1 MRTAVQPTSIDAIHI
16 HSGSGKSS
24 QQREIILSFI
34 RGQGGDWSIG
44 EIAQATG
51 LQKSTVS
58 GRVNELIHDT
68 NELIERPR
76 RKDRVSGVTV
86 RPVGLPDVGQRSLF

>member
-1 MRTAVQPTSIDAIHI
+1 MRIAQQETAVAAFHAHAGQSC
-16 HSGSGKSS
+16 
-24 QQREIILSFI
+24 QQRDLIVQFI
-34 RGQGGDWSIG
+34 RTRGGDWSIG

-58 GRVNELIHDT
+58 GRVNELVNDT
-68 NELIERPR
+68 HQLIERPR

-86 RPVGLPDVGQRSLF
+86 RPVSLPIIGQGALF

>member
-1 MRTAVQPTSIDAIHI
+1 MRTSVQPTSIDAIHI
-16 HSGSGKSS
+16 HSGSGKSA
-24 QQREIILSFI
+24 QQRSHILQFI
-34 RGQGGDWSIG
+34 RARGGDWSIG

-58 GRVNELIHDT
+58 GRVNELINDT

-86 RPVGLPDVGQRSLF
+86 RPVGLPIAGQGDLF